1 MIIRHTDAEVL
12 AEIAAILWPP
22 SDPNRPWS
30 SDTVQEVADALL
42 LLRPELQPWSFN
54 CLVDH
59 GWAGNA
65 FDCASQRR
73 YTALVSFVRGEGP
86 GEAID
91 HEDDTVN
98 ALRELT
104 YGTEDDD

>member
-12 AEIAAILWPP
+12 AEIAEILWPP

-59 GWAGNA
+59 GWVGNA
-65 FDCASQRR
+65 IDCAEERCSA
-73 YTALVSFVRGEGP
+73 ALLNFHAAEGTYDAAWMA
-86 GEAID
+86 E
-91 HEDDTVN
+91 EDTVR
-98 ALRELT
+98 ALSELLREQP
-104 YGTEDDD
+104 